1 MFPLYDTVPSRKKP
15 YVTYAIIIANILVFL
30 YELSLKGYQLEL
42 FFYNYGVVPLRYT
55 WKIVPSLRLL
65 AQWRA
70 IEPHIVSSAALPIVS
85 HMFIHGGWSHI
96 IGNMWFLWIFGDN
109 VEDRMGHLKYLL
121 FYILGGIFAMFF
133 YALFNPYS
141 PYPMIGA
148 SGAVSAVMGA
158 YFIQFYYSKIVT
170 LVIWFI
176 PFLIEIPAV
185 VYLFFW
191 FLFQVLNGTFAN
203 ITGSGVAYWAH
214 VGGFIYGMIIGR
226 VVKRRYYWY

>member
-1 MFPLYDTVPSRKKP
+1 MFPLYDTIPSRKKP
-15 YVTYAIIIANILVFL
+15 YITYAIIVVNVLVFL
-30 YELSLKGYQLEL
+30 YELSLRGYQLDL
-42 FFYNYGVVPLRYT
+42 FFYNYGVIPLRYT
-55 WKIVPSLRLL
+55 WKIAPSLKLM
-65 AQWRA
+65 AYWRA
-70 IEPHIVSSAALPIVS
+70 IEPSITSGSLVPLIS

-109 VEDRMGHLKYLL
+109 IEDRMGHFKYFL
-121 FYILGGIFAMFF
+121 FYLSGGIFAMFF
-133 YALFNPYS
+133 YTLFNLYS

-158 YFIQFYYSKIVT
+158 YFVQFYYSKIVT

-176 PFLIEIPAV
+176 PFLIEIPAI

-191 FLFQVLNGTFAN
+191 FLFQVLNGTFSN

-214 VGGFIYGMIIGR
+214 VGGFIYGMVIGR
-226 VVKRRYYWY
+226 MVRKRYYW